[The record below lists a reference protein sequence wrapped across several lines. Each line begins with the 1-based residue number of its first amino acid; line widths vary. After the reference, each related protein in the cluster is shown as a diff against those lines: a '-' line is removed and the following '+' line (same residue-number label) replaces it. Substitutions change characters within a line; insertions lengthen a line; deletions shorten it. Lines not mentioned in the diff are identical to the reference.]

1 MIQSKSIIIGI
12 AITIILIK
20 FCKYNLFKSE
30 LWSSLVYIITF
41 SFLYEMIRKF
51 MNKDKKNENILQ
63 EGYSS
68 GSEFEV
74 SDSFK
79 GKRDGYVFK
88 KDEQGLGYYLD
99 K

>member
-12 AITIILIK
+12 AITILLIK
-20 FCKYNLFKSE
+20 LCKYYLFESE
-30 LWSSLVYIITF
+30 LLSSLVYITVF
-41 SFLYEMIRKF
+41 SFLYEMISKF
-51 MNKDKKNENILQ
+51 MNEVKKTENIVL

-68 GSEFEV
+68 GSEFEA

-79 GKRDGYVFK
+79 GRKHGYVFK
-88 KDEQGLGYYLD
+88 KGDKGLGYYLD